1 MNGPTHYGGPGGG
14 ADPGQSDSMISSTY
28 AVSRWRQSTT
38 SSGMRSTSRLTAGLG
53 TLSFPARFAGLH
65 LARADPLRRQFCANV
80 VLTMA
85 EVESALDPAAVFAK
99 LCERESR
106 LVPGTQETS
115 RELVRAMEGP
125 GVAGILALQ
134 IPTESGLLDG
144 VSVTRILNAE
154 KRTLIAQLTLTALPD
169 SPVDRANIGPAV
181 TTATPAGVAA
191 TPEPS
196 WISAAETAGGP

>member
-1 MNGPTHYGGPGGG
+1 MAAVDHFVG
-14 ADPGQSDSMISSTY
+14 Y
-28 AVSRWRQSTT
+28 AVDVALPPDWELFHSPRGSRVCIW
-38 SSGMRSTSRLTAGLG
+38 
-53 TLSFPARFAGLH
+53 
-65 LARADPLRRQFCANV
+65 RADPLRRQFCANV

-196 WISAAETAGGP
+196 RISAAETAGGP